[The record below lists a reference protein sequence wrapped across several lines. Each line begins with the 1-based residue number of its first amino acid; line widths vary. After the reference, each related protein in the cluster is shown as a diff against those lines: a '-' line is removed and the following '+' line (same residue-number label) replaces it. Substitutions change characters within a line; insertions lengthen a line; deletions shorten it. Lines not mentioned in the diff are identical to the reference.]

1 MLCSELNL
9 LGLDPVFQIIM
20 SIYFDLAFSCN
31 YAVVFVVAQAHNL
44 VYLKLKLVPD
54 VCLFFK
60 LKKNKNKHL
69 ELSLKVCV
77 MHSPLSSLLHRAQ

>member
-20 SIYFDLAFSCN
+20 SIYFDLAISCI
-31 YAVVFVVAQAHNL
+31 YAVVFVVAQSHNL

-60 LKKNKNKHL
+60 LKKKTKTKILN
-69 ELSLKVCV
+69 
-77 MHSPLSSLLHRAQ
+77 

>member
-20 SIYFDLAFSCN
+20 SIYFDLAISCI

-60 LKKNKNKHL
+60 LKKKQKQT
-69 ELSLKVCV
+69 S
-77 MHSPLSSLLHRAQ
+77 

>member
-31 YAVVFVVAQAHNL
+31 YAVVFVVAQAHSL
-44 VYLKLKLVPD
+44 VYLKLK
-54 VCLFFK
+54 
-60 LKKNKNKHL
+60 
-69 ELSLKVCV
+69 
-77 MHSPLSSLLHRAQ
+77 